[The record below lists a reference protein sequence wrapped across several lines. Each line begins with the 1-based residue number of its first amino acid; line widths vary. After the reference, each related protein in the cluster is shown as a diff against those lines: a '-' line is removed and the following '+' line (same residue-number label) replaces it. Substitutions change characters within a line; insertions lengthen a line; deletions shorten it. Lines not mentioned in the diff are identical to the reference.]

1 MSRTPNLLKV
11 LLAQG
16 AIDFE
21 NDTFQ
26 IILMQPGFT
35 FNRASHGLYAN
46 VIANELANG
55 NGYNAGGET
64 LLGVSVDQ
72 DNVENAGI
80 ITWNNM
86 NWTAAGGNLEAAGAI
101 IYNDTLIAPNEDAI
115 MTYINFGETIT
126 ILDGGN
132 FTLANIF
139 MAILDRVDLES

>member
-1 MSRTPNLLKV
+1 MSRTPNNLKV

-16 AIDFE
+16 AVDFE
-21 NDTFQ
+21 NDDFR

-35 FNRASHGLYAN
+35 FTRASHALYAN
-46 VIANELANG
+46 ILANELADG
-55 NGYNAGGET
+55 NGYTAGGN
-64 LLGVSVDQ
+64 LLAGVAVTQ
-72 DNVENAGI
+72 DNIENAGI

-86 NWTAAGGNLEAAGAI
+86 AWTAAGTNLETSGAI
-101 IYNDTLIAPNEDAI
+101 IYNDTLVAPNEDAI

>member
-26 IILMQPGFT
+26 IILMQPGFI
-35 FNRASHGLYAN
+35 FNRASHGLYAD
-46 VIANELANG
+46 VIANELADG
-55 NGYNAGGET
+55 NGYSAGGET

-72 DNVENAGI
+72 DDVANAGI

-86 NWTAAGGNLEAAGAI
+86 NWTAAGANLETAGAI
-101 IYNDTLIAPNEDAI
+101 IYNDTLVAPNADAI

-139 MAILDRVDLES
+139 MAILDRVDLE